1 MKNTKNYLYHRLVE
15 METYTSAVL
24 GIAGY
29 EYRITER
36 QCRGRKR
43 DMGLVYCVMKSGK
56 ERRIRI
62 PLWRGWKRS
71 VYAQI
76 RILRLR
82 FKSDEFEAFYQDF
95 FSEKRLRNSEKN
107 LFVITK

>member
-1 MKNTKNYLYHRLVE
+1 MKSKKNYLYHRLVE
-15 METYTSAVL
+15 METYTNAVL
-24 GIAGY
+24 GMAGY
-29 EYRITER
+29 EYCIMER

-71 VYAQI
+71 VYTQI
-76 RILRLR
+76 RLLWLR
-82 FKSDEFEAFYQDF
+82 FKSDEFEQFYQDICF
-95 FSEKRLRNSEKN
+95 GKRLRNSEKIC
-107 LFVITK
+107 L